1 MHPGACQLPPSWFA
15 VRAGPPPEPPPAPC
29 CLCGSPI
36 CTHLRFPP
44 NPANMQAGL
53 PEAPQSQL
61 GREARYLGSLLSL
74 SAFGA
79 CGAWGTLEQSKGKT
93 REELLADARAM
104 SSVSGGE
111 EAQAGGAGREDMEG
125 LKHGEGA
132 PRPLARKD
140 QALRASLRDHSP
152 GKDLRVSP
160 SAGAPLLVT
169 CHTGHCTAA
178 LAKAKNSTHRKAPFG
193 PLVLIFRKGVS
204 RRARRFPAL

>member
-1 MHPGACQLPPSWFA
+1 MHTSPLPTQPGQHAS
-15 VRAGPPPEPPPAPC
+15 R
-29 CLCGSPI
+29 SS
-36 CTHLRFPP
+36 
-44 NPANMQAGL
+44 
-53 PEAPQSQL
+53 EAPQSQL
-61 GREARYLGSLLSL
+61 GREAHYLGSLLSL

-111 EAQAGGAGREDMEG
+111 EAQAGGAGREDTEG
-125 LKHGEGA
+125 LQHGEGA

-140 QALRASLRDHSP
+140 QALRVSLRDPSP
-152 GKDLRVSP
+152 GKGLRVSP

-178 LAKAKNSTHRKAPFG
+178 PAKAKNSTRRKAPFG

-204 RRARRFPAL
+204 WRARHFLAL